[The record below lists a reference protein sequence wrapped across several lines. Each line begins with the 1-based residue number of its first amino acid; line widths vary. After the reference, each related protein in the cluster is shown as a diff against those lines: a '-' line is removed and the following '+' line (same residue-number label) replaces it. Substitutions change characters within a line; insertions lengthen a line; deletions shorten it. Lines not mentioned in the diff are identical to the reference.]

1 MVMELLWRKLM
12 QNKELPNLSKDMIEQ
27 KYIDNIK
34 VIHEALDKIDNTER
48 NLKNPDFLWS
58 IPEDEQ

>member
-1 MVMELLWRKLM
+1 M